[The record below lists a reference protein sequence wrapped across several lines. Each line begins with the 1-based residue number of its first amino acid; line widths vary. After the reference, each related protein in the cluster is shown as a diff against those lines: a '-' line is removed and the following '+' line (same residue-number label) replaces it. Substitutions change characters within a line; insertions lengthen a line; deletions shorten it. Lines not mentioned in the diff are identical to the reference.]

1 MAIKIAGT
9 GSYVPKK
16 VLTNFDLEKMVE
28 TNDEWIRTRTGIQE
42 RHIAAADETTGDMA
56 YQASLRAMEM
66 AGITPADLDAI
77 IIATITPDHTFPN
90 TASLLQNRLGAG
102 NAMCFDLSAA
112 CSGLLY
118 SLEVAHSLMTARKK
132 FKHILVIGA
141 EKLSCITDWQDR
153 NTCVLFGDGAG
164 VVILKNDDTDDENT
178 LLAADLH
185 ADGNYTGVLNMPAGG
200 SRNPAS
206 AETVANRMHYIHM
219 EGKET
224 FKLAVNGMVSASKT
238 VLAEAGVAASQVR
251 LVVPHQANQRIIDA
265 VAQRLD
271 VAPEVVYSNIKS
283 YGNTSA
289 ASIGI
294 CLDEIVRGK
303 KIDRGDY
310 LLLTAF
316 GGGLTWGA
324 LLFRF

>member
-1 MAIKIAGT
+1 MKHIFKACIVGIVIVSIKRQNRAC
-9 GSYVPKK
+9 
-16 VLTNFDLEKMVE
+16 DLVHYRARGRLHDNILGKSGRKTAVCRQNIVKLCKLLLRGQMSEEK
-28 TNDEWIRTRTGIQE
+28 QE
-42 RHIAAADETTGDMA
+42 CAFLKAES
-56 YQASLRAMEM
+56 SLFNE
-66 AGITPADLDAI
+66 IIYKLADLV
-77 IIATITPDHTFPN
+77 
-90 TASLLQNRLGAG
+90 TA
-102 NAMCFDLSAA
+102 
-112 CSGLLY
+112 
-118 SLEVAHSLMTARKK
+118 V
-132 FKHILVIGA
+132 
-141 EKLSCITDWQDR
+141 
-153 NTCVLFGDGAG
+153 
-164 VVILKNDDTDDENT
+164 
-178 LLAADLH
+178 
-185 ADGNYTGVLNMPAGG
+185 
-200 SRNPAS
+200 
-206 AETVANRMHYIHM
+206 
-219 EGKET
+219 